1 MLFLIAKL
9 NIRPTPAGN
18 MREMKKPIGAVNIHS
33 AVLLFSAN
41 MASNTVVTM
50 FPTISEAINH
60 GTLKNLDIIIPAV
73 ELLILFYS

>member
-1 MLFLIAKL
+1 M
-9 NIRPTPAGN
+9 RPTPAGN

-33 AVLLFSAN
+33 AVLLLSAN

-60 GTLKNLDIIIPAV
+60 GTLKNLDMIIP
-73 ELLILFYS
+73 EIKLLLSCQTFYSRS